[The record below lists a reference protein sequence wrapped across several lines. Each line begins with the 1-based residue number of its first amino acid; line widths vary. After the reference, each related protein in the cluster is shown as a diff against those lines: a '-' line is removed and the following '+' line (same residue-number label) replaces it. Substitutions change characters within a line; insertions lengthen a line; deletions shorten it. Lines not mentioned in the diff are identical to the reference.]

1 MSHSLNQLYRAIGI
15 SKQALHQ
22 RLDRELKEQS
32 YQHQLLF
39 LIHELRENHPT
50 MGARD
55 MYFLLKPIWMGR
67 DKFEAFC
74 KDHGLFSKRVLNY
87 RRTTD
92 SSGVIR
98 FPNLTVGLELN
109 RINQLWVSD
118 ITYYELNNLFYY
130 LTFILDAFSRRILGY
145 HVSRRLYTTQTTLPA
160 FRMAI
165 KTREGIDLSGTIFL
179 SDGGGQ
185 YYDKEFLNLTL
196 ELKIKNSMC
205 EYPWENG
212 KAERINGVIKN
223 NYLKHRNIN
232 NFEELQKE
240 VDRAVKLYNNEK
252 PHSSLK
258 RLSPIMFEKK
268 YFYNGK
274 TTDGEKSTTG
284 KRTHTVG
291 QQSYGLWGKQP
302 QA

>member
-1 MSHSLNQLYRAIGI
+1 MNYSLNQFYRAIGI

-50 MGARD
+50 MGVRD

-67 DKFEAFC
+67 DKFEEFC
-74 KDHGLFSKRVLNY
+74 KYHGFISKRPLNY

-109 RINQLWVSD
+109 RINQVWVSD
-118 ITYYELNNLFYY
+118 ITYYEINKMFYY
-130 LTFILDAFSRRILGY
+130 ITFIIDAYSRRILGY
-145 HVSRRLYTTQTTLPA
+145 YVSKRLYTTQTTLPA

-165 KTREGIDLSGTIFL
+165 KTREGMVLSGTIFL

-185 YYDKEFLNLTL
+185 YYDREFLNLTREL
-196 ELKIKNSMC
+196 EFINSMC

-212 KAERINGVIKN
+212 IAERINGVIKN

-232 NFEELQKE
+232 SFEDLQKE
-240 VDRAVKLYNNEK
+240 VDRAVHLYNNEK
-252 PHSSLK
+252 PHSSLQ
-258 RLSPIMFEKK
+258 RLSPMMFEKM
-268 YFYNGK
+268 YFCDGK
-274 TTDGEKSTTG
+274 TTDGEKSTTE
-284 KRTHTVG
+284 KLT
-291 QQSYGLWGKQP
+291 
-302 QA
+302 A